1 VGQWQRQ
8 RQRQHHRQRLQTSYA
23 VRRVGRVDV
32 APPQVVVV
40 YVAAAAVVVV
50 RTAGGTTRRPIRP
63 ARTTQAVAVGALV
76 AGPPLHVRVCVLKK
90 PMQMPHQKHT
100 HRRWVPEN
108 GEKRG
113 WGRKEGAVSWW
124 VTVAKTVA
132 ECCESQHR

>member
-100 HRRWVPEN
+100 DTRDGCRKMKRKGV

-113 WGRKEGAVSWW
+113 GG
-124 VTVAKTVA
+124 
-132 ECCESQHR
+132 

>member
-1 VGQWQRQ
+1 
-8 RQRQHHRQRLQTSYA
+8 
-23 VRRVGRVDV
+23 VGRVDV

-40 YVAAAAVVVV
+40 YVAAAAAVVV

-76 AGPPLHVRVCVLKK
+76 AGPPLHVRVCVLEK

-100 HRRWVPEN
+100 DTRDGCRKMERKGGG

-113 WGRKEGAVSWW
+113 RLVGGSQLRKQSPNVVRVNTGKGLVMANCRHSGCGFRQ
-124 VTVAKTVA
+124 K
-132 ECCESQHR
+132 S